1 MKKLIALLLILSLS
15 TFAFVSCNPPE
26 TPEDPGSGEQ
36 GNGNEGGN
44 EDGGEGDGTNIDP
57 NGWTNS

>member
-15 TFAFVSCNPPE
+15 MFAFVSCNPPE
-26 TPEDPGSGEQ
+26 TPEDPGTGE
-36 GNGNEGGN
+36 EGGN
-44 EDGGEGDGTNIDP
+44 GEDTPNIDP